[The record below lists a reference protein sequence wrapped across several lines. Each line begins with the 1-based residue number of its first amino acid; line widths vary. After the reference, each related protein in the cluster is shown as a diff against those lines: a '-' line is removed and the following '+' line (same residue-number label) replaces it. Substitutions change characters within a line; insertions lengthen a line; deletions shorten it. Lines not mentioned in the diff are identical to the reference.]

1 MPTSSKST
9 AKTAPAAELQRV
21 ARLHETGGNTFAH
34 IYFLLADLTDK
45 VALLT
50 DRVEELEAL
59 QDE

>member
-1 MPTSSKST
+1 MS

-34 IYFLLADLTDK
+34 IYYFLAELVDR
-45 VALLT
+45 VALLEE
-50 DRVEELEAL
+50 RVADLEAL